1 MIPLPYRHRALLG
14 VCLLA
19 VLAAAL
25 APRIAQDP
33 SYHRFADS
41 ASLLGL
47 PSGLNVLSNLVL
59 LWAGVAG
66 LYRLLRQGSLRI
78 VEEIRL
84 AYTCFFAALVLV
96 AFGSGWYHWSPDNV
110 SLAFDRLPMTLAFMS
125 FFTILLGERVSP
137 RLARRLFPLLLLAGI
152 ASIAYW
158 QYSEAAGRGDLRPY
172 ALVQYLPVLL
182 TPLILLLYPSSY
194 SRPAGIWW
202 MLAWY
207 LAAKLC
213 EVFDHEIYQLLK
225 LVSGHSLKHVA
236 AGIATL
242 VFLRHLR
249 LREAIET

>member
-1 MIPLPYRHRALLG
+1 MMPLPHRHRTLLA

-19 VLAAAL
+19 LLAAAL

-33 SYHRFADS
+33 AYHRFADG
-41 ASLLGL
+41 ASLLAL
-47 PSGLNVLSNLVL
+47 PNGLNVLSNLLL
-59 LWAGVAG
+59 LWAGIEG

-84 AYTCFFAALVLV
+84 AYACFFAALVLI
-96 AFGSGWYHWSPDNV
+96 AAGSAWYHWSPDNL

-125 FFTILLGERVSP
+125 FFTVLLGERVSL
-137 RLARRLFPLLLLAGI
+137 RLASALFPLLLLAGI
-152 ASIAYW
+152 ASIGYW

-182 TPLILLLYPSSY
+182 MPLILLLYPARH
-194 SRPAGIWW
+194 SRPAALWW
-202 MLAWY
+202 VLAWY

-213 EVFDHEIYQLLK
+213 EIFDHEIYRLLT

-236 AGIATL
+236 AGIAAL

-249 LREAIET
+249 LREAVDR

>member
-1 MIPLPYRHRALLG
+1 MIPLPHRHRALLA

-33 SYHRFADS
+33 AYHRFADDT
-41 ASLLGL
+41 SLLAM
-47 PSGLNVLSNLVL
+47 PNGLNVLSNLVL
-59 LWAGVAG
+59 LWVGLEG
-66 LYRLLRQGSLRI
+66 LYRLLRQRSLRI

-84 AYTCFFAALVLV
+84 AYAFFFTALVLI
-96 AFGSGWYHWSPDNV
+96 AAGSAWYHWSPDNV
-110 SLAFDRLPMTLAFMS
+110 SLALDRLPMTLAFMS
-125 FFTILLGERVSP
+125 FFTILLGERVSL
-137 RLARRLFPLLLLAGI
+137 RLARSLFPLLLLAGI
-152 ASIAYW
+152 ASIGYW

-182 TPLILLLYPSSY
+182 TPLILLLYPARY
-194 SRPAGIWW
+194 SRPADIWW

-213 EVFDHEIYQLLK
+213 EVFDDEIYQLLVF
-225 LVSGHSLKHVA
+225 VSGHSLKHVA
-236 AGIATL
+236 AGIAAL

-249 LREAIET
+249 LREAVDR